1 MTPISTVIRTAAD
14 TAQPRSSVSSRAV
27 KTPLLTAALFALSF
41 PALASDPGEPASTG
55 SGVSIAI
62 AVEGATGELADEIEG
77 AARDSLHGN
86 DLVDAGAVRA
96 ARSFGAMRGELDDA
110 KAEKLRGEL
119 AVDRLVVVHVRED
132 AGKRFLVAR
141 AVDAGGI
148 TRKYGEARTG
158 ELAGSVRELVA
169 QLPAVKN
176 PATTGTRTASLASTR
191 PAAASPASTPRA
203 PVLAGTGPYV
213 NLDALLGQKQLDSD
227 DWRPIGDQLELGVA
241 GTFGGEMWPV
251 QIAGD
256 FYRSAGQDTIRG
268 YDQFGDPVSV
278 DVEGDT
284 TELGFGV
291 RKIFVADA
299 LRPHVGA
306 GLAFVSASVR
316 ARADNG
322 QSASDSDTA
331 IGPWIAAG
339 AMIRAGSNMNI
350 GLLVRWSSATVDLNG
365 YDGDAGGLHFGVTIG
380 AGFGS
385 ASTRR

>member
-1 MTPISTVIRTAAD
+1 MSLSTLLRTLANTPRT
-14 TAQPRSSVSSRAV
+14 RSSLGCRAV
-27 KTPLLTAALFALSF
+27 KTLLLAAALSAFSL
-41 PALASDPGEPASTG
+41 PALAGDAWDPVPPS
-55 SGVSIAI
+55 SGVSIAV
-62 AVEGATGELADEIEG
+62 AVEGATGDLADEIEG
-77 AARDSLHGN
+77 AARDSLLGN
-86 DLVDAGAVRA
+86 DLVDPGAVRA

-141 AVDAGGI
+141 AIDASGI
-148 TRKYGEARTG
+148 TRKYAEARSG
-158 ELAGSVRELVA
+158 EVAGSVRELVA
-169 QLPAVKN
+169 QLPAVKGAR
-176 PATTGTRTASLASTR
+176 ATDARTASPSSTR
-191 PAAASPASTPRA
+191 GAGASSAATPRT

-213 NLDALLGQKQLDSD
+213 NLDALFAQKQMDSD
-227 DWRPIGDQLELGVA
+227 DWRPIQDQLELGVA
-241 GTFGGEMWPV
+241 GTFGGETWPV

-256 FYRSAGQDTIRG
+256 FYRSAGQDTVRG

-278 DVEGDT
+278 ELEGDT
-284 TELGFGV
+284 TEIGFGV

-316 ARADNG
+316 ARASTG
-322 QSASDSDTA
+322 ESASDSDSA
-331 IGPWIAAG
+331 VGPWIAAG
-339 AMIRAGSNMNI
+339 AMVRAGTNVNI
-350 GLLVRWSSATVDLNG
+350 GLLVRWSTATVDLNG

-385 ASTRR
+385 ASSRR